1 MPTLHNIS
9 GLFTKP
15 LNKGT
20 FLRHRDAIMP
30 PMHIVAAHASLH
42 GELVHA

>member
-1 MPTLHNIS
+1 MPTLPNIS
-9 GLFTKP
+9 DLFTKP
-15 LNKGT
+15 LNQGN

-30 PMHIVAAHASLH
+30 PMHIVVAHASLH